1 MAYYRKGLEEISN
14 NVRSDFQSSLNKLP
28 NRRDLTDALC
38 KTIAG
43 ASYSW
48 HSAIDYVLDQCFVD
62 TMDEENLIKHGQSF
76 GIERK
81 QATKAHGEVTFI
93 LQEKAEVN
101 IPIGTIIETEDG
113 KQYKTT
119 TSNTSDLKVQVIA
132 LLAGQKYNLT
142 QGVELNLI
150 NPINGVVNAIVSE
163 KGINGGVDIENIE
176 NLRERIKF
184 RKRNPPRCGTESDYI
199 AWAQEVAGVTRS
211 WCKGQTP
218 REGQVTV
225 WFMTDGLTAD
235 GFPTEDKIQE
245 VQDYI
250 DELRP
255 SEAPVIVAKPIKKV
269 VDINIT
275 GLEPDTAENKS
286 KIKARVQE
294 FFFKQSTL
302 GGVLSWNRLNATITN
317 TAGVQSFKL
326 TNPTD
331 DVIASANEL
340 AVLGEITYGD

>member
-1 MAYYRKGLEEISN
+1 
-14 NVRSDFQSSLNKLP
+14 
-28 NRRDLTDALC
+28 
-38 KTIAG
+38 
-43 ASYSW
+43 
-48 HSAIDYVLDQCFVD
+48 
-62 TMDEENLIKHGQSF
+62 MDEENLIKHGQSF

-199 AWAQEVAGVTRS
+199 A
-211 WCKGQTP
+211 
-218 REGQVTV
+218 
-225 WFMTDGLTAD
+225 
-235 GFPTEDKIQE
+235 
-245 VQDYI
+245 
-250 DELRP
+250 
-255 SEAPVIVAKPIKKV
+255 
-269 VDINIT
+269 
-275 GLEPDTAENKS
+275 
-286 KIKARVQE
+286 
-294 FFFKQSTL
+294 
-302 GGVLSWNRLNATITN
+302 
-317 TAGVQSFKL
+317 
-326 TNPTD
+326 
-331 DVIASANEL
+331 
-340 AVLGEITYGD
+340 